1 MGKRGEILAGDPFDG
16 QAPFGCLASKAGRG
30 DGPVRERDPGCFGEP
45 DGGVACESA
54 LIGWHGQCKASYE
67 GPHELTHIRVHME

>member
-1 MGKRGEILAGDPFDG
+1 
-16 QAPFGCLASKAGRG
+16 
-30 DGPVRERDPGCFGEP
+30 
-45 DGGVACESA
+45 